1 VETGRL
7 TPRDSLIHRVQEFER
22 SIFSRFF
29 KKIIMD
35 VIPGMQ
41 PDAEEFL
48 NLFLES
54 DEYKVMAARYTNFWP
69 DGFARVTTH
78 HGAIVDPTPGQQ
90 RTVDAME
97 VAECTGVYDD
107 VKERR
112 VKCDRGPLDFVK
124 RFRPVAENEA
134 EADNEYD
141 RENETGAGRRLQR
154 RGN

>member
-7 TPRDSLIHRVQEFER
+7 TLRDSLIHRAQEFER
-22 SIFSRFF
+22 SIIPRFF

-35 VIPGMQ
+35 VIPGMK

-48 NLFLES
+48 KLFLES
-54 DEYKVMAARYTNFWP
+54 DEYKVMAARYSKLWP
-69 DGFARVTTH
+69 DGSTQVTTH
-78 HGAIVDPTPGQQ
+78 HGAIVNPTPGEQ

-97 VAECTGVYDD
+97 VAECTGVYDE

-112 VKCDRGPLDFVK
+112 GSSVTEAHSILSNASFRWPRTSPRPIMSTTARTRPGP
-124 RFRPVAENEA
+124 
-134 EADNEYD
+134 
-141 RENETGAGRRLQR
+141 RRLQR